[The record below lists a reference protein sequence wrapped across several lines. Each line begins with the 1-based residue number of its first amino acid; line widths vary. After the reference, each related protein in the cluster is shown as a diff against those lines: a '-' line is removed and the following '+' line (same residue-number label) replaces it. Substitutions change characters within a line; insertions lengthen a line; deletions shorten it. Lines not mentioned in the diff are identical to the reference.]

1 LKKYIV
7 SIYRE
12 KRNQPRSIVGV
23 VEEVGVDG
31 KKAFQ
36 NYDEL
41 WEILNPDDRKQIH
54 KEIRGDINC

>member
-1 LKKYIV
+1 MKKYIV

-12 KRNQPRSIVGV
+12 KPNRPRSIIGI

-31 KKAFQ
+31 KRAFQ

-41 WEILNPDDRKQIH
+41 WEILNPKKDLQRLIEERRDSW
-54 KEIRGDINC
+54 

>member
-1 LKKYIV
+1 MKKYIV

-41 WEILNPDDRKQIH
+41 WEILNPKNDLERWV
-54 KEIRGDINC
+54 EPRRESW